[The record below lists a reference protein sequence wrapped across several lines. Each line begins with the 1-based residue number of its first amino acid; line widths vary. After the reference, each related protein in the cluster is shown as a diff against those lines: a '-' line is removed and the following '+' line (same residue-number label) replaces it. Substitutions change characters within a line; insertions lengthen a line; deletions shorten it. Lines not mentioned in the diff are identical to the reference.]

1 MEIEYKKANLKL
13 PCSFILASGSPRRK
27 ELLSRLIP
35 DFEVIPSTV
44 EEIKFHQDGPVSLV
58 SENSLIKAKDISRE
72 HPESLVLGA
81 DTLVFLDRKPFGKPG
96 SRIKAVEMLKELS
109 GREHIVAT
117 GVSLIWEEKDFELTF
132 TDETRVLFK
141 ELSSQIIK
149 EYFDH
154 IDPLDKAG
162 AYAIQTCSEMI
173 IEKWEGSLCNVVG
186 LPLEKLEEKLSAI
199 FC

>member
-27 ELLSRLIP
+27 ELLSRLIT

-109 GREHIVAT
+109 GRAHIVAT

-149 EYFDH
+149 EYFDY

>member
-27 ELLSRLIP
+27 ELLSRLIT

-109 GREHIVAT
+109 GRAHIVAT